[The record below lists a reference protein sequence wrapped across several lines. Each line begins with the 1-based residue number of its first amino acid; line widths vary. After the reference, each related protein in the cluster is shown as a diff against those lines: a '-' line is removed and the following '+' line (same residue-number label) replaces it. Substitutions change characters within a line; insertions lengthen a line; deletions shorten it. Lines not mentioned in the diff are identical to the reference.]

1 MGEENARSGTIAY
14 QPALDGVR
22 ALAVAAVLLF
32 HAEVPGFSGGYL
44 GVSVFFTLSGYLITS
59 LLITEHAR
67 TGAISMSGF
76 YTRRVRRMLTASL
89 VCLTGIVAISE
100 LNDVFVGD
108 AELRRQVIG
117 ALLQVSNWVF

>member
-1 MGEENARSGTIAY
+1 MSHAAATIAY

-59 LLITEHAR
+59 LLLAEHAG
-67 TGAISMSGF
+67 TGSISMSGF
-76 YTRRVRRMLTASL
+76 YARRVRRLLPASL
-89 VCLTGIVAISE
+89 VCLA
-100 LNDVFVGD
+100 GD
-108 AELRRQVIG
+108 RRPAG
-117 ALLQVSNWVF
+117 ADRACSTASPSCGAR